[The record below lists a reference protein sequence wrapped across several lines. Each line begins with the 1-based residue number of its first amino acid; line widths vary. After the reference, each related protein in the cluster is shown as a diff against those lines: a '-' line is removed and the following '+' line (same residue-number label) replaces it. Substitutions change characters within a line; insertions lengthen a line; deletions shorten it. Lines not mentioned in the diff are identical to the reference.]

1 MSMHPAFLAEKA
13 RLDETLAVI
22 TKEQALS
29 EEELINAQ
37 AELSHARAYD
47 PDKLP
52 VREML
57 YAKALS
63 QVKTLKL
70 SSQKP
75 YFTRID
81 FEEDGSESET
91 FYIGKYG
98 VTETK
103 TLKSVV
109 VDWRAPI
116 ANLYYSG
123 QLGRVN
129 YTAPDGKVEGN
140 LTLKRQFDISD
151 GVLNSIF
158 DTDIVSQ
165 DAYLQSALN
174 AMTGERLKEIVTT
187 IQAEQN
193 YVIRH
198 PLKRSLIVQGAAG
211 SGKTTIALHRIAY
224 LLYAFSNQLRPENM
238 LILAPNPLF
247 LNYIAGVLPDLGVE
261 NVKQTTF
268 IRLIAGWLEGDFPKI
283 DTQDRTERILNMR
296 EDDLTALTKQAQFKG
311 SLRLMALLDAFLN
324 DYEAAYAPEDGIFF
338 GPVELY
344 SKEEMDHF
352 LLVDEKPFP
361 MQRRVQEF
369 KKQLTKRANAAAK
382 QLAAFYMRESDR
394 RSAVIRDSEKD
405 PEQLKYKLRRLY
417 ESRDERIKQTQEAVK
432 PFIKNTMASLPALDP
447 VDLYRLFWEGIRA
460 SCEGEDERMTAEN
473 TLDLLSRKKPLSPED
488 VAPIAYIA
496 MRVTERKRFDVR
508 HIVIDEAQD
517 FSPFEIALL
526 KSMMPS
532 ATFTIVGDL
541 MQGIHAW
548 RALNDWKTLT
558 DTLFEG
564 GASMHHL
571 ATSYRN
577 TIEIMS
583 AALTVSKRRHTS
595 SQLPVRPV
603 ERHGD
608 APVFEAFKSPDE
620 GITRIN
626 EIVRDWK
633 NKGLT
638 TIAIIERTEKSA
650 KKLSDLLSPDLNAAY
665 LNVNDSAYAGGV
677 SVVPASS
684 AKGLEFDGVII
695 ANADDITYPDRDL
708 DARLLYV
715 SMTRPL
721 HKLHVLY
728 KNKLTDLLK
737 NDQSAN

>member
-1 MSMHPAFLAEKA
+1 LHMSMHPAYPVEKVH
-13 RLDETLAVI
+13 LDETLAVI
-22 TKEQALS
+22 KAEQALS

-81 FEEDGSESET
+81 FQEDGAKSET

-109 VDWRAPI
+109 IDWRAPI

-129 YTAPDGKVEGN
+129 YTAPDGKVEGD

-151 GVLNSIF
+151 GVLHSIF

-174 AMTGERLKEIVTT
+174 AMTGDRLKEIVTT

-224 LLYAFSNQLRPENM
+224 LLYAFSQQLRPENM

-268 IRLIAGWLEGDFPKI
+268 IRLISDWLEGDFPKI
-283 DTQDRTERILNMR
+283 DSSDRTERILNMP
-296 EDDLTALTKQAQFKG
+296 EAQLTVLTKQAQFKG
-311 SLRLMALLDAFLN
+311 SLRCMALLDAFLD
-324 DYEAAYAPEDGIFF
+324 DYEAAYAPEDGISF

-369 KKQLTKRANAAAK
+369 KKQLSKRANAAAK
-382 QLAAFYMRESDR
+382 QLAAFYTRESDR
-394 RSAVIRDSEKD
+394 RSAVIRGSEKD
-405 PEQLKYKLRRLY
+405 PEQLRNKLRRLY
-417 ESRDERIKQTQEAVK
+417 ESRDERIKQAQEAVK
-432 PFIKNTMASLPALDP
+432 PFVKNTMASLPSLDP
-447 VDLYRLFWEGIRA
+447 VTLYRLFWEGVLS
-460 SCEGEDERMTAEN
+460 SCEGEDERMTAES
-473 TLDLLSRKKPLSPED
+473 TLDLLSKKKPLTPED

-496 MRVTERKRFDVR
+496 MRVTERKRFDIR

-526 KSMMPS
+526 NRMMPA

-548 RALNDWKTLT
+548 RAITDWRTLT
-558 DTLFEG
+558 DTLFK
-564 GASMHHL
+564 GACSMHNL
-571 ATSYRN
+571 VTSYRN

-583 AALTVSKRRHTS
+583 AALTVSRRRPTPNQS
-595 SQLPVRPV
+595 PVRPV

-608 APVFEAFKSPDE
+608 TPVFETFKSQDE
-620 GITRIN
+620 GIQRIN
-626 EIVRDWK
+626 EIVREWK
-633 NKGLT
+633 NKGFT
-638 TIAIIERTEKSA
+638 TIAIIERTEKDA
-650 KKLSDLLSPDLNAAY
+650 KKLASLLAPDLNASY
-665 LNVNDSAYAGGV
+665 LNVDDSAYSGGV

-695 ANADDITYPDRDL
+695 ANADDVTYPDRDL

-728 KNKLTDLLK
+728 KNRLTALLK
-737 NDQSAN
+737 AE